1 METPV
6 VSIVADKL
14 RAAERVA
21 VLSGAGLSAESGV
34 PTFRDPNGIW
44 KNRNPFDLATAEAFQ
59 RDPALVWEFYNER
72 RAMVLNCRP
81 NAAHYALTRLGEIV
95 PHFVHI
101 AQNVDG
107 LAQQAGGR
115 NIIELHGN
123 LFSTRCSVCHSEH
136 PHLNEIV
143 EFPATCQRCGNL
155 LRPGVVWFGEP
166 VEKIGE
172 AAEAA
177 LHCDVFLLIGT
188 SAAVQPAA
196 SLALVAKQQQAFVA
210 EFNLKETSASA
221 LVDVLVLGPVG
232 QTLPAVLQAMEK

>member
-1 METPV
+1 METTAI
-6 VSIVADKL
+6 SLVAQKM
-14 RAAERVA
+14 RAARWVT
-21 VLSGAGLSAESGV
+21 VLSGAGLSAESGI
-34 PTFRDPNGIW
+34 PTFRDPNGVW
-44 KNRNPFDLATAEAFQ
+44 KNHNPFDLATVDAFQ

-72 RAMVLNCRP
+72 RAMVMTRRP
-81 NAAHYALTRLGEIV
+81 NAAHVALARLGQLV
-95 PHFVHI
+95 PQFTHI

-107 LAQQAGGR
+107 LAQQAGDR

-123 LFSTRCSVCHSEH
+123 LFSTRCSVCNSEH

-177 LHCDVFLLIGT
+177 MHCDTFLLVGT
-188 SAAVQPAA
+188 SAVVQPAA
-196 SLALVAKQQQAFVA
+196 SLTLVAKQQHAFVA
-210 EFNLKETSASA
+210 EFNIKETSASD
-221 LVDVLVLGPVG
+221 LVDVVILGPVG
-232 QTLPAVLQAMEK
+232 RTLPAVIQEMEK